1 MEQVLVN
8 SVIRGSLLALL
19 ALGIT
24 LVFSVSRFANIMQV
38 EFATIGAYGTILV
51 SNVIGGSLLLDSAIA
66 IVGVALVA
74 VASYH
79 LVFVRL
85 LRRDAVSAMI
95 GSFALSIVLRAVV
108 QTITGPNPR
117 SLDVPIERG
126 VSVLGVLVAP
136 TEIRMTAISI
146 VALAAVMV
154 ALRCTPF
161 GRAVRGV
168 AANPDLVAAAGLN
181 VRRIVD
187 AVWILAG
194 VLGGLAGV
202 ALAVQTQA
210 SLGMGIGLLLP
221 VFAAALLG
229 GFGSPG
235 GAIVAAYALALAEN
249 VALQVDVGG
258 AQLPVIWQ
266 PAIGFVLLVVVLVI
280 RPQGLF
286 GRQGRRA

>member
-1 MEQVLVN
+1 VEQVLVN

-85 LRRDAVSAMI
+85 LRRDTISAMI

-136 TEIRMTAISI
+136 TEIRVTAISI
-146 VALAAVMV
+146 LALASVMV

-168 AANPDLVAAAGLN
+168 AADPDLVAAAGLN

-202 ALAVQTQA
+202 ALAIQTQA

-221 VFAAALLG
+221 VFAVALLG

-235 GAIVAAYALALAEN
+235 GAIVAAYALALVEN
-249 VALQVDVGG
+249 VALQVEVGG
-258 AQLPVIWQ
+258 SQLPVIWQ
-266 PAIGFVLLVVVLVI
+266 PAIGFVLLVVVLVV

>member
-1 MEQVLVN
+1 VEQVLVN

>member
-19 ALGIT
+19 ALGVT

-95 GSFALSIVLRAVV
+95 GSFALSIVLRALV
-108 QTITGPNPR
+108 QTVTGPNPR

-136 TEIRMTAISI
+136 TEIRVTAISI
-146 VALAAVMV
+146 LALALVMV
-154 ALRCTPF
+154 ALRWTPF

-181 VRRIVD
+181 VRRVVD
-187 AVWILAG
+187 GVWVLAG

-221 VFAAALLG
+221 VFAVALLG

-235 GAIVAAYALALAEN
+235 GAIVAAYVLALVEN
-249 VALQVDVGG
+249 VALQVNVGG

-266 PAIGFVLLVVVLVI
+266 PAIGFALLVVVLVI